1 VISSLPFDDS
11 GDTSSATNQMLFLN
25 TTCASGGAV
34 SRPGPDLIYSVTVFP
49 GNSLTF
55 QVMPAASYDTD
66 IYLLGTCGDGQT
78 CVQESDSGVEGQSE
92 TIGPITLNPGTYYL
106 FVDSIFTIDDLEGSG
121 TYTLSVT
128 GTLGTPNNTSFYTL
142 SPCRVLDTRDPD
154 GPRGG
159 PALSAGVVRT
169 FTITDTDRCLV
180 PVTARSVAVNITVTQ
195 PTTLGHL
202 TLFPG
207 GTAPPLASTINFQAE
222 QTRANNAILP
232 LGSGGTLS
240 VVSGQ
245 PSGTVHFILDV
256 NGYFQ

>member
-1 VISSLPFDDS
+1 M
-11 GDTSSATNQMLFLN
+11 A
-25 TTCASGGAV
+25 
-34 SRPGPDLIYSVTVFP
+34 SRPGPDLVYSITVFP

-55 QVMPAASYDTD
+55 TVDPGADFDAS
-66 IYLLGTCGDGQT
+66 IYLLSTCSTGST
-78 CVQESDSGVEGQSE
+78 CIQESDTGIEDEPE
-92 TIGPITLNPGTYYL
+92 TIGPISLPPGTSYFY
-106 FVDSIFTIDDLEGSG
+106 VDSIFFPKEGPDHG
-121 TYTLSVT
+121 PYTLSVS
-128 GTLGTPNNTSFYTL
+128 GSLGTPSNTSFYTL

-169 FTITDTDRCLV
+169 FTIADTDRCLV
-180 PVTARSVAVNITVTQ
+180 PVTAKSVAVNITVTQ

-207 GTAPPLASTINFQAE
+207 GTARPLASTINFQGA

-245 PSGTVHFILDV
+245 PNGTVHFILDV